1 MAKPIEHKTPQ
12 PSWETVARIYSAAI
26 EHNDQKTLEGRRAAV
41 NAREGLIQMGE
52 LLDKCIAELKLNG
65 VIE

>member
-1 MAKPIEHKTPQ
+1 MEKPIEHKSPQ

-52 LLDKCIAELKLNG
+52 LLDKCLAELKLNG

>member
-1 MAKPIEHKTPQ
+1 MEKPIEHKSPQ